1 MPLDASVPPNKISI
15 KYEKPQD
22 LFIHVKIA
30 LYIHFKNEE
39 MALRAT
45 KITPGKKIIV
55 HAVRERLTQPGYH
68 RCPECDT
75 LFSLPVVKSHQ
86 IARCPCCNAT
96 IRNGRD
102 WTLTRLAAMAMTML
116 LLMPFAWS
124 EPLLHL
130 DMLGM
135 RIDANLLQGI
145 WQMNNQGDSIP
156 AAMVLFCT
164 VAAPLVLVLSLA
176 YLWFGNILGMNLR
189 PVLLMLERLK
199 EWIMLDIYLVG
210 IGVASIKVQDY
221 AFLQPG
227 IGLVAFIGLVL
238 LSILT
243 LIHLNVEQLWD
254 RFYPQRP
261 AQRADPGLQVC
272 LGCHHTG
279 FADSRGRCRRCHIP
293 LRHRRPY
300 SLQKS
305 WAALIA
311 SLIFL
316 FPANLLPISIVY
328 VNGSRQEDTILS
340 GIMSLASSNIAVA
353 ALVFIASILV
363 PFTKVLVLLTLLI
376 SIHFKCEQGLRTRI
390 VLLRIVTW
398 IGRWSMLDLFVIS
411 LTMSLINRDQLLAFT
426 MGPAAFYFGAAVI
439 LTILAVEWLDS
450 RLLWDA
456 HESGNAR
463 FTD

>member
-1 MPLDASVPPNKISI
+1 
-15 KYEKPQD
+15 
-22 LFIHVKIA
+22 
-30 LYIHFKNEE
+30 
-39 MALRAT
+39 MALRASQ
-45 KITPGKKIIV
+45 ISPGKKITV
-55 HAVRERLTQPGYH
+55 HAIGNPLTPVEYH
-68 RCPECDT
+68 RCPQCDT
-75 LFSLPVVKSHQ
+75 LFTLPVVKASQ
-86 IARCPCCNAT
+86 SAYCPRCDAK
-96 IRNGRD
+96 IRDGRD
-102 WTLTRLAAMAMTML
+102 WSLTRLAAMAVTML

-124 EPLLHL
+124 EPLLRLHL
-130 DMLGM
+130 LGV

-145 WQMNNQGDSIP
+145 WQMTDQGDPIP
-156 AAMVLFCT
+156 AAMVLFCS
-164 VAAPLVLVLSLA
+164 VGAPLVLVIAIA
-176 YLWFGNILGMNLR
+176 YLWLGNILGMNLR
-189 PVLLMLERLK
+189 PVLLMLEKLK
-199 EWIMLDIYLVG
+199 EWVMLDIYLVG
-210 IGVASIKVQDY
+210 VGVASIKVQDY

-227 IGLVAFIGLVL
+227 VGLIAFISLVL

-293 LRHRRPY
+293 LRHRRAN
-300 SLQKS
+300 SLQKC

-311 SLIFL
+311 SMIFL
-316 FPANLLPISIVY
+316 LPANLLPISIIY
-328 VNGSRQEDTILS
+328 VNGARQEDTILS
-340 GIMSLASSNIAVA
+340 GIISLGSSNIPVA
-353 ALVFIASILV
+353 AVVFIASILV
-363 PFTKVLVLLTLLI
+363 PFTKVLVMLTLLI

-390 VLLRIVTW
+390 LLLRFVTW

-411 LTMSLINRDQLLAFT
+411 LMMSLINRDQLLAFT